1 MTSDSQTMHVPII
14 FDEGRT
20 AAAAAAA
27 VVVIMTMRTSFACFV
42 VY

>member
-1 MTSDSQTMHVPII
+1 MTSDSHTMLVPII

-20 AAAAAAA
+20 AAAAAA
-27 VVVIMTMRTSFACFV
+27 VVVIMTMKTSFACFV